1 MNIFKKIRLYFR
13 MTRRFGAFSRL
24 SKQGYDMHEAR
35 RLSEEIYPPTKED
48 RKFEEEY
55 IKKDKTKITSKAYF
69 FSTYSLAYPILA
81 MLYIRTH
88 TTDTAI
94 IIGYGL
100 AQLGYLMIASGIMRG
115 TFKVFD
121 LDTRLKT
128 IIVGVGCLF
137 VGTVLSQ

>member
-1 MNIFKKIRLYFR
+1 MNIFKKIKLFYR
-13 MTRRFGAFSRL
+13 MSQRFGAFSRL
-24 SKQGYDMHEAR
+24 IKQDYDMHEAR
-35 RLSEEIYPPTKED
+35 RLSEEMYPPTKED

-55 IKKDKTKITSKAYF
+55 IKKNKTIKTSKAYF

-81 MLYIRTH
+81 MIYIRTH
-88 TTDTAI
+88 TTDTGI

-100 AQLGYLMIASGIMRG
+100 AQLGYLLIASGIIWG

-128 IIVGVGCLF
+128 IIMGICCLF
-137 VGTVLSQ
+137 IGTVFSQ